1 MPEIW
6 HSLRNV
12 VYWKIFQGLFYFELN
27 IYRLLRMF
35 SWIDSVSVD
44 IMLLNKNVINYNYE
58 IKFIFPKVKKNL
70 NSSHYCFVTKREGVK
85 KLNRKSLQ
93 FACNLSIYL
102 TYFVIQKRDFLSLS
116 GDSNGGWWVLG
127 IKELKFN

>member
-1 MPEIW
+1 
-6 HSLRNV
+6 
-12 VYWKIFQGLFYFELN
+12 
-27 IYRLLRMF
+27 MF

>member
-1 MPEIW
+1 MLPE
-6 HSLRNV
+6 RGV
-12 VYWKIFQGLFYFELN
+12 QT
-27 IYRLLRMF
+27 
-35 SWIDSVSVD
+35 
-44 IMLLNKNVINYNYE
+44 YE

-127 IKELKFN
+127 IKELKFNYLILEKFHIFKAFPN

>member
-102 TYFVIQKRDFLSLS
+102 TYFVIQKCDFLSLS